1 MPTSTYEK
9 IDSRT
14 LASATGTIDFTS
26 IPQTYTDIFLIT
38 NHFYTATDQIQVRVG
53 NGSIDTGSNYSST
66 SMQGTGTNPATSGR
80 QTSSSFIYG
89 IFGTSGNDGNS
100 FLANFMNYSNTN
112 TYKSILT
119 RGNAMGDSTN
129 EVIGLWRNTVA
140 INTIRIYLPTTTFK
154 VGSTFTLYGI
164 KAA

>member
-1 MPTSTYEK
+1 MPSTYDK

-26 IPQTYTDIFLIT
+26 IPQTYTDLFLIT
-38 NHFYTATDQIQVRVG
+38 NHFYTATDQIQLRVG
-53 NGSIDTGSNYSST
+53 NGSIDTGTNYSST
-66 SMQGTGTNPATSGR
+66 SIQGSGTSATSGR

-89 IFGTSGNDGNS
+89 IFGTSGNDGNNY
-100 FLANFMNYSNTN
+100 LANFMNYSNTT
-112 TYKSILT
+112 TYKTIIS
-119 RGNAMGDSTN
+119 RGNSLGDSTN
-129 EVIGLWRNTVA
+129 AVVGLWRNTAA
-140 INTIRIYLPTTTFK
+140 INSIRIYLPTTTFK